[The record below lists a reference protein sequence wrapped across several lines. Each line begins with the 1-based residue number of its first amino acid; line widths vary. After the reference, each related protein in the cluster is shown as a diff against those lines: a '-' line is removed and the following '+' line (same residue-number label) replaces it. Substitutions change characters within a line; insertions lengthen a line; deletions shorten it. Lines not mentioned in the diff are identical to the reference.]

1 MTKILLILEKIKN
14 EMLFIKKLRS
24 ITNQSFSEIK
34 DSIKNKSPFFAGNL
48 DGPDQ
53 EESEAKVK
61 KILNFTKKDGDVI
74 RLFELEEG
82 MNFDIN
88 DDTYEITPEM
98 FYNTIQMQKD
108 LEKEYEEN

>member
-1 MTKILLILEKIKN
+1 M
-14 EMLFIKKLRS
+14 
-24 ITNQSFSEIK
+24 
-34 DSIKNKSPFFAGNL
+34 
-48 DGPDQ
+48 
-53 EESEAKVK
+53 
-61 KILNFTKKDGDVI
+61 I